1 MIDRNDV
8 QWYRDAI
15 IYQLHVKSFFD
26 SNNDGIGDF
35 GGLTQKLD
43 YVKDLGATAIWLMPF
58 YPSPLR
64 DDGYD
69 ISNYRDINPA
79 YGSLRDF
86 KAFVRAAHERG
97 LRVIIELV
105 INHTSDQHPWFQRAR
120 AARPGSAARNFYVWA
135 NDDKGYK
142 DAPIIFLD
150 VEKSNW
156 AYDETAKAF
165 YWHRFY
171 SHQPDLNFDNP
182 RVIEAV
188 LDVMRFW
195 LDMGVDGLR
204 LDAIPYLVEREAT
217 LCENLPETH
226 AIIKKIRAAVD
237 AGYPDRMLLAEAN
250 VWPEEAAGYFGEGD
264 ECHMAFHFPLMP
276 RIYMALAQED
286 RHPIT
291 DIMRQTP
298 EIPDGAQWAI
308 FLRNHDEMTLAMVT
322 DKERDYLWSFYAAD
336 RRARINL
343 GIRRRLAPLLESD
356 RRKIE
361 LLNSLLLSMP
371 GTPVLYYGDEIGM
384 GDNIYLGDRD
394 GVRTPMQWSVDRN
407 GGFSRADPARLY
419 LPAIQDPIYGFSA
432 VNVEAQLANPWSL
445 LTWMRRMIA
454 VRRSSLALGRG
465 GLRFLYPA
473 NRKVLAYLRE
483 IDGERILCVVNVS
496 RAPQAVELDLA
507 EFEGA
512 APIEMTAGS
521 PFPPIG
527 SAPYVLTLPAY
538 GFIWFR
544 LEAVKEERQAQQPVP
559 ELFTLVATGKIETIF
574 AGRELVAFERDVAPK
589 FLSSRRWVSARRGPI
604 ASVSVKDFAVL
615 RNAGEDRRFVLPLLD
630 IRFSGGAADHHDFGS
645 KQSKIMKLIDSR
657 SSERDASEKAAS
669 AFPHPTLET
678 YFTPFAAE
686 AERED
691 APPLSSAVARL
702 RRSARM
708 GLLYD
713 ADACPAFG
721 RSMLEAFR
729 HADSIE
735 AARGGR
741 IVFSLTSPLDPAVDI
756 GVADTHPLGAA
767 QRNTTL
773 VLGKQFALKI
783 YRRLQPGEH
792 PEVEIKRF
800 LTEVAK
806 FANTP
811 RLLGV
816 ADYVGADGASSTL
829 ATLETFV
836 RCQGDAWTW
845 TLEAL
850 KRILETLAMAP
861 APVDQTDQ
869 AAPAGFSTYA
879 PHVRRLG
886 LRTAQMHQ
894 ALATPTGDPAF
905 KAEPL
910 TLADVR
916 ETASRA
922 REAAAR
928 GFARLETLARRAGGA
943 ERADIERLIGR
954 QQECRKLLDALE
966 EEPRGAIKIRIHG
979 DYHLGRALVVKDD
992 VIIVGF
998 EGCGRGDDLQAQERC
1013 KKDMRAKTS
1022 PLRDV
1027 ATMLRSFAHV
1037 AAAARRGIAKL
1048 VPDPEMAATRLSEQ
1062 LVEFSEIFVESY
1074 LSAARGSPI
1083 AIEDQGTRRRL
1094 LILYLLAAA
1103 FEEIESGG
1111 HSADEI
1117 EIPAEG
1123 VNAIL
1128 DRAARLF

>member
-120 AARPGSAARNFYVWA
+120 AAKPGSAARNFYVWA
-135 NDDKGYK
+135 DGDKGYK
-142 DAPIIFLD
+142 DVPIIFLD

-171 SHQPDLNFDNP
+171 AHQPDLNFDNP

-188 LDVMRFW
+188 LDVMRYW

-204 LDAIPYLVEREAT
+204 LDAIPYLVEREGTA
-217 LCENLPETH
+217 CENLPETH

-286 RHPIT
+286 RHPVT

-298 EIPDGAQWAI
+298 EIPEGAQWAI

-407 GGFSRADPARLY
+407 GGFSRADPAKLF

-454 VRRSSLALGRG
+454 VRRSSRALSRG
-465 GLRFLYPA
+465 ALRFLYPA

-507 EFEGA
+507 EFAGA

-521 PFPPIG
+521 PFPIIG
-527 SAPYVLTLPAY
+527 TAPYVLTLPAY

-544 LEAVKEERQAQQPVP
+544 LEAVKEDRQAQQPVP

-574 AGRELVAFERDVAPK
+574 AGRELIAFERDVAPK
-589 FLSSRRWVSARRGPI
+589 FLGSRRWVRAGGKI
-604 ASVSVKDFAVL
+604 ESVQVKDFAVL

-630 IRFSGGAADHHDFGS
+630 IHFAGRAADHVHDFGL
-645 KQSKIMKLIDSR
+645 KQSKITNVIDSK
-657 SSERDASEKAAS
+657 SFERDASGKAAS
-669 AFPHPTLET
+669 AFPRPALET
-678 YFTPFAAE
+678 YFTPLAAE

-691 APPLSSAVARL
+691 APPLSAAVARL
-702 RRSARM
+702 RRGPRM

-729 HADSIE
+729 RDDVIE
-735 AARGGR
+735 GARGGC
-741 IVFSLTSPLDPAVDI
+741 IQFSSTKSLDPNIDI
-756 GVADTHPLGAA
+756 DAAATHPLDAS

-806 FANTP
+806 FANAP
-811 RLLGV
+811 QLLGV
-816 ADYVGADGASSTL
+816 ADYVDPAGVHTTL
-829 ATLETFV
+829 ATLETYV

-894 ALATPTGDPAF
+894 ALATPTNDPAF

-910 TLADVR
+910 TEADVR
-916 ETASRA
+916 GTAART

-928 GFARLETLARRAGGA
+928 GFARLGALARGAGGA
-943 ERADIERLIGR
+943 ERADIERLVGR
-954 QQECRKLLDALE
+954 RQECFRLFDALE
-966 EEPRGAIKIRIHG
+966 DEPVGAIKIRIHG

-998 EGCGRGDDLQAQERC
+998 EGCGRGEDLKARELC
-1013 KKDMRAKTS
+1013 EKDMRAKTS

-1074 LSAARGSPI
+1074 LSAVRGSPI
-1083 AIEDQGTRRRL
+1083 VIEDQGTRRRL

-1103 FEEIESGG
+1103 FEEIDSGG
-1111 HSADEI
+1111 QLADEV